1 MRDDVDRIL
10 DQWAAERPDLDAS
23 PMGIIG
29 RIARL
34 SRSHARSI
42 GATLAHHDLQRD
54 EFDVLAT
61 LRRSGPPYR
70 LTPTQL
76 RGSMMITSATMTH
89 RLDKLEQRG
98 LISRQPDPSDRRG
111 LLIGLT
117 AEGRTLV
124 DRALDDHVANEHRL
138 LASMSP
144 RDRAHLASL
153 LRRLMVAGNRPAD
166 EDEEPPPPGR

>member
-10 DQWAAERPDLDAS
+10 EQWAAERPDLDAS

-34 SRSHARSI
+34 SRSQSRAI
-42 GATLAHHDLQRD
+42 GETLGHHGLQRD

-61 LRRSGPPYR
+61 LRRSGPPYQ

-76 RGSMMITSATMTH
+76 RGSMMITSATTTH

-98 LISRQPDPSDRRG
+98 LVSRQPDPSDRRG
-111 LLIGLT
+111 LLVGLT
-117 AEGRTLV
+117 AEGRSLV
-124 DRALDDHVANEHRL
+124 DRALDDHVENEHRL
-138 LASMSP
+138 LAAMSP
-144 RDRAHLASL
+144 SDREQLASL
-153 LRRLMVAGNRPAD
+153 LRRLMVAGEPPAD
-166 EDEEPPPPGR
+166 EDQAPAP